1 MRRSFQVLIGAAAV
15 IAAYSSWSSPHAPQ
29 LRWILTGFSYIGVG
43 LWVWHRRPESRTGP
57 LLIITGWAVWSSI
70 AEATRVPLFWTLGS
84 ALEASWLPPLA
95 FLMLSFPSG
104 KLTST
109 AQRIVFWLCVGF
121 VAVAG
126 VAGSFVYDPRD
137 FGCTNCQPRLNLI
150 LVHSSPD
157 YVRYWGGL
165 VVAAAFAV
173 GLLGYSGWRARR
185 GSRNERRVFLAGA
198 SAFVVAATVTL
209 LWTSAVR
216 TAFRVMPIAV
226 VLLLALVVMIVTR
239 WWRAS
244 APLQRV
250 LSPMLFPAVAFCLAV
265 AAQQAIGGLLNLWT
279 VFRPSPYIF
288 RLITDIAV
296 FAAMSLPLTFLL
308 GLARTRARHLVVRDL
323 VVQLG
328 ELPPLQELER
338 VLSRTLRDPSL
349 AVGRWDVERGEY
361 VDTAGQPMLLP
372 TEGSGRSTT
381 LLEREGNPLAAIVH
395 DDALLEDDGLLSSV
409 ATAARFVVENEGLQ
423 AEVRAQLEDV
433 RASRARI
440 VAAAQEERRRL
451 ERDLH
456 DGAQQRLVS
465 VCLDLK
471 LAASA
476 GEHEVPPQT
485 RRLLVDASTE
495 LERALAELR
504 ELARGI
510 HPAVLTDEGLGPAL
524 RSLADRSRLPTEVDF
539 QVGERLGAQVEA
551 AAYFVAS
558 EALANVAKHAK
569 ATRASVAV
577 SRPNGHLV
585 IRVED
590 DGVGGADP
598 ERGSGLRGL
607 IDRVGAV
614 DGRLELTTTPGG
626 GTAVVAEIPC
636 A

>member
-1 MRRSFQVLIGAAAV
+1 MTRKWLQGLIALGALAAA
-15 IAAYSSWSSPHAPQ
+15 YFSWSSHHPPQ
-29 LRWILTGFSYIGVG
+29 LRWILAGFSYIGVG
-43 LWVWHRRPESRTGP
+43 LWVWHRRPDSRTGP
-57 LLIITGWAVWSSI
+57 LLVLAGIGVWTSI
-70 AEATRVPLFWTLGS
+70 AEATRVPVLWTVGS
-84 ALEASWLPPLA
+84 ALEPGWLPPLA
-95 FLMLSFPSG
+95 FLLLSFPTG
-104 KLTST
+104 RLTSIT
-109 AQRIVFWLCVGF
+109 QRFAFGATVGF
-121 VAVAG
+121 VAWSI
-126 VAGSFVYDPRD
+126 AGSTAYDPTD
-137 FGCTNCQPRLNLI
+137 FGCTNCQPHLNLI
-150 LVHSSPD
+150 LVHSEPG
-157 YVRYWGGL
+157 YVRNWGAVTAWGGL
-165 VVAAAFAV
+165 ILALLVVSA
-173 GLLGYSGWRARR
+173 REARR
-185 GSRNERRVFLAGA
+185 GSGPARRLLAA
-198 SAFVVAATVTL
+198 LALLTLVAVIAGIWRPSLAVT
-209 LWTSAVR
+209 
-216 TAFRVMPIAV
+216 TARLVPPFMA
-226 VLLLALVVMIVTR
+226 LLLLITVLVVYR

-244 APLQRV
+244 PPAQRV
-250 LSPMLFPAVAFCLAV
+250 LGPMLLPTTAFFLAV
-265 AAQQAIGGLLNLWT
+265 AAQQAIGGLLNVWN
-279 VFRPSPYIF
+279 VFTPSPYVF
-288 RLITDIAV
+288 RVLTDVAV
-296 FAAMSLPLTFLL
+296 FASMLLPLAFPVA
-308 GLARTRARHLVVRDL
+308 LARTRARHRVVRDL
-323 VVQLG
+323 VMQLG
-328 ELPPLQELER
+328 ELPPPEELER

-349 AVGRWDVERGEY
+349 AVGRWDVDRGEY

-476 GEHEVPPQT
+476 GEDEIPPQT

-577 SRPNGHLV
+577 SRPDGYLV